1 MCLKGHKP
9 FLDLRNAQ
17 EKTPGHI
24 SNSFWQ
30 RKTYSF
36 CNRKCVSRRCKI
48 IATCQSHNCA
58 QTKAR
63 DYIGGVCTT
72 KVLQTPFWA
81 HARSRD
87 LSGSQNSSLSSQRVA
102 RVRRR
107 CKREAGRR
115 RGRSGNS
122 ALTAPR
128 GRPGSLIRPKWSTA
142 ALQTKCHLVPV
153 GDASSALMRWLS
165 TLHICNNMANKK
177 GLTIASVTLANGYS
191 LR

>member
-1 MCLKGHKP
+1 M
-9 FLDLRNAQ
+9 RNG
-17 EKTPGHI
+17 KKKIPGNI
-24 SNSFWQ
+24 SPSFWQ
-30 RKTYSF
+30 HKKYLLF
-36 CNRKCVSRRCKI
+36 NRKCVSRRCKI
-48 IATCQSHNCA
+48 IATCQSHKCA

-63 DYIGGVCTT
+63 DYIGDVCTT

-107 CKREAGRR
+107 CEREAGRR
-115 RGRSGNS
+115 RGRSGKS
-122 ALTAPR
+122 ALAAPR

-177 GLTIASVTLANGYS
+177 GLTIALETLVNGS
-191 LR
+191 NQC